1 MLKKYLKFYV
11 FGKTKV
17 LSGAPVINVKYFL
30 LVFLKIWIEIYPL
43 WHTGYHYDIVAHMKE
58 FNKKLNRNGYLSS
71 TIFSKTLQFF
81 FKQLLND

>member
-30 LVFLKIWIEIYPL
+30 LVFLKIWTEIYPL

-58 FNKKLNRNGYLSS
+58 FNKKLNRNVA
-71 TIFSKTLQFF
+71 
-81 FKQLLND
+81 KQELICHQSIDKCHK